1 MGVYNGT
8 GYFISAEDLNR
19 IKISEI
25 EAQYPK
31 VRDIF
36 LKENKT
42 SFSPEEDSFLRL
54 LQASELATD
63 ETIIQYGDSVHFTG
77 IFKKYLDEDDIK
89 PETGDYEMVEK
100 LLNEDGYD
108 YAVSNETEL
117 TPSLETLNV
126 ILREFGLI
134 SNHDILETY
143 WFLMPY
149 IGDCP

>member
-54 LQASELATD
+54 LQASDLATD
-63 ETIIQYGDSVHFTG
+63 ETIIQYGDFVHFTG

-89 PETGDYEMVEK
+89 PGTGDYEMVEK

-134 SNHDILETY
+134 SSHDILETY

-149 IGDCP
+149 IRDCP

>member
-54 LQASELATD
+54 LQASDLATD
-63 ETIIQYGDSVHFTG
+63 EMIIQYGDFVHFTG

-89 PETGDYEMVEK
+89 PGTGDYEMVEK

-134 SNHDILETY
+134 SSHDILETY

>member
-8 GYFISAEDLNR
+8 GYFISSEDLNR

-42 SFSPEEDSFLRL
+42 SFPPEEDSFLRL
-54 LQASELATD
+54 LQASGLATD
-63 ETIIQYGDSVHFTG
+63 ETIIQYGDSVYFTG
-77 IFKKYLDEDDIK
+77 IFKKHLDEDDIK
-89 PETGDYEMVEK
+89 PETGDYEMVKK

-126 ILREFGLI
+126 ILRQREFI
-134 SNHDILETY
+134 SSHDILETY

-149 IGDCP
+149 TGDRP

>member
-1 MGVYNGT
+1 
-8 GYFISAEDLNR
+8 
-19 IKISEI
+19 
-25 EAQYPK
+25 
-31 VRDIF
+31 
-36 LKENKT
+36 
-42 SFSPEEDSFLRL
+42 
-54 LQASELATD
+54 
-63 ETIIQYGDSVHFTG
+63 
-77 IFKKYLDEDDIK
+77 
-89 PETGDYEMVEK
+89 MVEK